1 MNRTSQIVSAACGVL
16 ASLPASASEA
26 DLQVL
31 RAEIA
36 QMRQTY
42 EQRIEA
48 LEKRLV
54 QAESNSTQA
63 KAPAEKSTPP
73 AARAGDG
80 KASSFNPEIGLVL
93 QGQYKNMK
101 DVPERQV
108 SGYWPA
114 GHDHGGDKRGLSLEH
129 SELMFS
135 ANIDPNFRGVA
146 RFAVTGDGKVEVE
159 EASVSTLGRKQK
171 YLEQYELFVIVPGYQ
186 PVVPFAMK
194 RVALDGKRSKLFV
207 GHLDS

>member
-171 YLEQYELFVIVPGYQ
+171 
-186 PVVPFAMK
+186 
-194 RVALDGKRSKLFV
+194 
-207 GHLDS
+207 